1 MEQIMNNQ
9 INWNK
14 ILIHKEQKLDKKEQN
29 FCKHNKIMNSS
40 QTKWNNILGPEKQTF
55 QQEGTTL

>member
-1 MEQIMNNQ
+1 MNSQ
-9 INWNK
+9 INWNN

-29 FCKHNKIMNSS
+29 FCKRNKIMNSNR
-40 QTKWNNILGPEKQTF
+40 TNWNNILVTKKQTS